1 MQKRNQLPARH
12 ELKYFIHPAEVEALR
27 NRLRPAMTLD
37 SHCVGGRPYVI
48 RSLYFDDIDDSAYYD
63 KEAGVSNR
71 DKYRIR
77 IYRHSDQEI
86 FIERKRKLGDLIQKS
101 STQITRRLCDQIV
114 SGDPRGLYRS
124 SNALL
129 QDLYVQMRTRLLRPR
144 VIVDYE
150 REAYLHPAENVRI
163 TFDLKLRLGAFQ
175 RRSLQ
180 SRSAYCLSPRRHRG
194 DSGGQVRP
202 LSARPHH
209 RPAGRRPCRAQR
221 RVQIRPLPALRTVG
235 QVRTKEEEIP
245 MNNVF
250 SEVFSSQTIG
260 FSSILTVVVSML
272 FALGAGYVITMV
284 YRRNYRGVM
293 YSGNFALSLL
303 MMTVITTPVVLCIR
317 NSIALSMGMVGA
329 LSIVRF
335 RTAVKD
341 PLDTAYMFWAL
352 TTGILLG
359 AGQFLLTVLALVM
372 IAGIL
377 TLLVNFQTRGL
388 NSYLLVVRAGEEA
401 ERTVSQIVGTIRVQ
415 KLKSKTVSSAGVE
428 MTYEV
433 RVDKPDALLN
443 RLQSVAGVQDA
454 TLVSYQGETA

>member
-1 MQKRNQLPARH
+1 
-12 ELKYFIHPAEVEALR
+12 
-27 NRLRPAMTLD
+27 
-37 SHCVGGRPYVI
+37 
-48 RSLYFDDIDDSAYYD
+48 
-63 KEAGVSNR
+63 
-71 DKYRIR
+71 
-77 IYRHSDQEI
+77 
-86 FIERKRKLGDLIQKS
+86 
-101 STQITRRLCDQIV
+101 
-114 SGDPRGLYRS
+114 
-124 SNALL
+124 
-129 QDLYVQMRTRLLRPR
+129 
-144 VIVDYE
+144 
-150 REAYLHPAENVRI
+150 
-163 TFDLKLRLGAFQ
+163 
-175 RRSLQ
+175 
-180 SRSAYCLSPRRHRG
+180 
-194 DSGGQVRP
+194 
-202 LSARPHH
+202 
-209 RPAGRRPCRAQR
+209 
-221 RVQIRPLPALRTVG
+221 
-235 QVRTKEEEIP
+235 

-415 KLKSKTVSSAGVE
+415 KLKRKTVSSAGVE